1 MVSERQLFLQHVA
14 QTSSSPLMLEI
25 EKAEGVFM
33 YGTDG
38 KEYLDLISGIS
49 VSSLGH
55 RHPEVVKAVKNQLDK
70 YMHLMVYGEFVQTP
84 QVQLAGLIADLLPKN
99 LSSTYFVNS
108 GSEAV
113 EGALKLAKRYT
124 GRTEIM
130 AFENAYHGSTHATL
144 SLISDDN
151 YSRNFR
157 PLLPG
162 IQLLVFNNTKQLE
175 KISHKTACVII
186 ETMQGEAGV
195 RIPDK
200 HFMKA
205 LREKCTETGALLIF
219 DEVQT
224 GFGRTGRMFAFEH
237 FGVVP
242 DIICF
247 AKGMGGGMPIGAFTS
262 STEIMQVFQNNP
274 VLGHITTFGG
284 HPVCCAAALATI
296 SHIHNNRV
304 FKHAKMLGELF
315 RNEIQHPVIKE
326 VRGEGLFIALELGD
340 TDKVHKIIN
349 LAIEN
354 GMVTDWFLFCETAVR
369 IAPPLIISEE
379 QLLLAARKLKNIF
392 GRL

>member
-55 RHPEVVKAVKNQLDK
+55 RHPEVVEAVKNQLDK